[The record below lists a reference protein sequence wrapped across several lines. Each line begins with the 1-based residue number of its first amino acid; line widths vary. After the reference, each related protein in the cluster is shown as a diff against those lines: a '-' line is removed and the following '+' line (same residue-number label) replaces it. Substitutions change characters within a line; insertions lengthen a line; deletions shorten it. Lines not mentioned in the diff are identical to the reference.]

1 MHAHSFPIDL
11 NLRFSQLI
19 NDYIVE
25 DKKLKSYY
33 SKSPSLEN
41 FESQIN
47 QKKASFTRE
56 NRDLLTTIFKNQYSN
71 AKASKY
77 VLKNI
82 DLLISENTFT
92 ITTGH
97 QLCLMTGPLYFIY
110 KIVSTINLCI
120 KLKEKYPKFNFI
132 PIYWMASEDHDF
144 DEISSFKFQDKK
156 FQWKEDLT
164 GPVGKLPLEKLKFTL
179 EDFESCL
186 GNKNEANQIR
196 ELIKNSYQ
204 ESANLSE
211 ATFKLVNQLFGNYG
225 LLVLEPNKKN
235 LKKLFINFFKK
246 ELTDQFS
253 FHSTEKQINNLKEN
267 YNKAYSPQVNPR
279 NINLFY
285 LLPDGRYRIEKKDN
299 KFIVKDIGKSFL
311 EKELIDELEKY
322 PERFS
327 PNVILRPLYQEVL
340 LPNLCYIGGA
350 AEISYWLQLKTM
362 FDKVEVP
369 FPLLLV
375 RNSVLLYSKKQA
387 NKLKK
392 LEIKISDLFYSQNTL
407 DEKKVKEAS
416 SIDLNLEHLKIALNK
431 QFDYLRSLVSK
442 TDKSFEGAVN
452 AQEKKQING
461 INKLEKRLLKAQKKS
476 ISNQI
481 ERIQIIRNQLFPENE
496 FQERKLNFFTIYNE
510 IGEKFIPLL
519 IESLDPLDTDFNFIE
534 F

>member
-1 MHAHSFPIDL
+1 MQAHSIPIDL
-11 NLRFSQLI
+11 KLRFSKLI
-19 NDYIVE
+19 NDYLVE

-33 SKSPSLEN
+33 SHPPRLEN

-47 QKKASFTRE
+47 QKKASFKRE
-56 NRDLLTTIFKNQYSN
+56 TRDLLTTIFEDQYRN
-71 AKASKY
+71 LKAPKR
-77 VLKNI
+77 VLDNI
-82 DLLISENTFT
+82 DLLTSENTFT

-110 KIVSTINLCI
+110 KIISTINLCS
-120 KLKEKYPKFNFI
+120 KLKEKYPRFNFI

-144 DEISSFKFQDKK
+144 DEISSFKFQEKK
-156 FQWKEDLT
+156 FQWKQDLI
-164 GPVGKLPLEKLKFTL
+164 GPVGKLPLDKLKFTL
-179 EDFESCL
+179 DDFESYL
-186 GNKNEANQIR
+186 GNNNEANQIR
-196 ELIKNSYQ
+196 ELIKNSYR

-211 ATFKLVNQLFGNYG
+211 ATFKLVNQLFGKYG
-225 LLVLEPNKKN
+225 LLVLEPNKKD

-246 ELTDQFS
+246 ELSDQFS
-253 FHSTEKQINNLKEN
+253 FHSIDKQINNLKDN
-267 YNKAYSPQVNPR
+267 YSKTYSPQVNPR

-285 LLPDGRYRIEKKDN
+285 LLPEGRYRIEKNDN
-299 KFIVKDIGKSFL
+299 KFVVKDTGKFFS
-311 EKELIDELEKY
+311 ENELIDQLEKC

-362 FDKVEVP
+362 FEKVEVP

-392 LEIKISDLFYSQNTL
+392 LEIEISDLFYSQKVL
-407 DEKKVKEAS
+407 DEKKVKQAS

-431 QFDYLRSLVSK
+431 QFDYLKSLVSK
-442 TDKSFEGAVN
+442 TDRSFEGAVN

-481 ERIQIIRNQLFPENE
+481 ERIRNIRNQLFPDNE

-510 IGEKFIPLL
+510 IGENFIPLL
-519 IESLDPLDTDFNFIE
+519 IKSLDPLNTEFNLIE